1 MQNEKCKMRNAKF
14 CPLHFEICNWTESG
28 FSLLELLVVLLLL
41 ALSSALVLPA
51 IDKGLKERELK
62 QSALELAAVA
72 RELRSRAVY
81 QNTLQSLVLNP
92 SENSYQT
99 LQGEKV
105 LIPTDVRLVDIVGG
119 EPLGDG
125 LRRFLFFPNGS
136 TLGGDIAISGP
147 VGSSYIIRLD
157 PLLGK
162 VTVIRGERK

>member
-1 MQNEKCKMRNAKF
+1 MRNTKL

-81 QNTLQSLVLNP
+81 QNTLQSLILNP